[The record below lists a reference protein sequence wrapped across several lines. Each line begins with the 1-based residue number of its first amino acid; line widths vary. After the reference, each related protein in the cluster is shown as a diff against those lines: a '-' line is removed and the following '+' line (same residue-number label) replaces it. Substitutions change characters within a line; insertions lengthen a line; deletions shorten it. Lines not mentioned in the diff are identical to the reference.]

1 VTISRREFLTR
12 SGMAAA
18 GGTLGGL
25 VALGLDPE
33 RARAA
38 TVPLAVAP
46 ASNVN
51 WEVD

>member
-1 VTISRREFLTR
+1 MTISRPEFLTR
-12 SGMAAA
+12 SGMAA
-18 GGTLGGL
+18 GGGALGGL

-38 TVPLAVAP
+38 TVPLSVAP